1 MSKGD
6 CKNITR
12 KYTGERGKNA
22 FTGKIWCGICK
33 NKYKRR
39 DYKSKK
45 VWGCSSLRKEC
56 QAKYIL
62 EGEILKTAEQLLGKN
77 YQAKVVVDMNSII
90 VKDYTLNFEFKNG
103 DVKTWQRK

>member
-1 MSKGD
+1 M
-6 CKNITR
+6 
-12 KYTGERGKNA
+12 
-22 FTGKIWCGICK
+22 
-33 NKYKRR
+33 
-39 DYKSKK
+39 
-45 VWGCSSLRKEC
+45 RKEC